1 MTPAPTPGT
10 TDTTAMQ
17 KGTHTMGITL
27 GGRRRTA
34 ALAATFAL
42 LTGGLAAGI
51 AQGATGSETAAA
63 TVPGTV
69 VVKEDAHAK
78 VLTAE
83 ASVRNKR
90 DLVKEVQKRRAE
102 HQKAPVPTPAP
113 APAGPAV
120 AADDGGGHGDQSGF
134 PVRDQW
140 LDSTQSERISVPG
153 PGGGQGELTAS
164 GASFVKVPFM
174 EYYAIF
180 TDTSSDVAW
189 LGNRPF
195 NADSIEHT
203 DNWRIGSVGAPF
215 WVVGAPQGATVRST
229 GSLAEASW
237 STSVQNNW
245 YSEHAYDQVAFYP
258 PSQDDYSNVFRISHS
273 VTGTFQF
280 GSSFF
285 TVTSQD
291 RAYS

>member
-1 MTPAPTPGT
+1 MTPAPT

-42 LTGGLAAGI
+42 LIGGLAAGI

-63 TVPGTV
+63 AGTTVPGTV

-78 VLTAE
+78 VFTAE

-90 DLVKEVQKRRAE
+90 DLVKEVHKRRAE
-102 HQKAPVPTPAP
+102 HQKAPKAP

-120 AADDGGGHGDQSGF
+120 ADDDGGGHGDQSGF

-140 LDSTQSERISVPG
+140 LNSAHSEWITA
-153 PGGGQGELTAS
+153 PGGGQGELIAS
-164 GASFVKVPFM
+164 GAGFVKVPFM

-189 LGNRPF
+189 LGSRPF

-203 DNWRIGSVGAPF
+203 DTWRIGSVGAPF
-215 WVVGAPQGATVRST
+215 WVVGAPQGAAVRST

>member
-1 MTPAPTPGT
+1 
-10 TDTTAMQ
+10 MQ

-27 GGRRRTA
+27 GGRKRTA
-34 ALAATFAL
+34 VYAATFAL
-42 LTGGLAAGI
+42 LIGGLATGI
-51 AQGATGSETAAA
+51 AQGATGSATAAT

-78 VLTAE
+78 VLTAD

-90 DLVKEVQKRRAE
+90 DLVKQAREQRAA
-102 HQKAPVPTPAP
+102 QRQTPKPP
-113 APAGPAV
+113 APAGPQAQ
-120 AADDGGGHGDQSGF
+120 ADGGGGGHGDQSGF
-134 PVRDQW
+134 AVRDQW
-140 LDSTQSERISVPG
+140 LTSSKSERITV

-180 TDTSSDVAW
+180 TANSSDVAW
-189 LGNRPF
+189 LGGRPF

-215 WVVGAPQGATVRST
+215 WVVGAPQGAAVKST

-237 STSVQNNW
+237 TTSVQNNW

-291 RAYS
+291 RSYS